1 MYKMTHRFLS
11 LVIIFSMFLV
21 GVLIIHEFE
30 LPLFV
35 GFFIDIPLIFIPLI
49 LFLKIPFRCDQKGCK
64 GVAKLE
70 IHEEL
75 LDKWYRYFLMSGHRC
90 NKCDHFIKLPRR
102 KSSSY

>member
-35 GFFIDIPLIFIPLI
+35 GFLLIFR
-49 LFLKIPFRCDQKGCK
+49 LFLSR
-64 GVAKLE
+64 
-70 IHEEL
+70 
-75 LDKWYRYFLMSGHRC
+75 
-90 NKCDHFIKLPRR
+90 
-102 KSSSY
+102 